1 MNLNS
6 SRDDYKFLQI
16 VDARAA
22 LGQKVNLI
30 GVVVETGLPK
40 KSRGTGN
47 FFFSNT
53 FFLTFY
59 ATSPLFL
66 PVLYS

>member
-1 MNLNS
+1 MNISS

-30 GVVVETGLPK
+30 GVVIETGLPK
-40 KSRGTGN
+40 QSKGTGN

-53 FFLTFY
+53 LSLHFMQLLPYFY
-59 ATSPLFL
+59 LF
-66 PVLYS
+66 